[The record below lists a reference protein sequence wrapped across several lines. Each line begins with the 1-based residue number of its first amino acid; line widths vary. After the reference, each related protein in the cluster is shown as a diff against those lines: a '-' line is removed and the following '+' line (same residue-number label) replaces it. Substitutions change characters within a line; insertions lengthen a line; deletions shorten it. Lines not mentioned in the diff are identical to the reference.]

1 MVKTAFNK
9 KLTLV
14 RVVTGYGHGGD
25 TDLVT
30 KTVKAHVTVPTVST
44 SARLE
49 AVGRRVDLF
58 ATVRRDL
65 YKANHYTH
73 AEYEGVRYRI
83 AADNAAEKEMF
94 VRLSLSKG

>member
-9 KLTLV
+9 KITLV
-14 RVVTGYGHGGD
+14 RAATGYGHGGD
-25 TDLVT
+25 TDIAA

-65 YKANHYTH
+65 YKTNKYTH
-73 AEYEGVRYRI
+73 AEFEGVRYRI
-83 AADNAAEKEMF
+83 SSDNAAEKEMF

>member
-1 MVKTAFNK
+1 MIRTVFNK

-30 KTVKAHVTVPTVST
+30 KTVMAHVTAPTVST

-49 AVGRRVDLF
+49 AFGRRVDLF